1 MHQPWCVYICDR
13 GGRLYTGMTT
23 DLPHRMLQHKAVLLY
38 HELYPDKFL
47 AAKREKEIKGW
58 SHAKKVELIRKGM

>member
-1 MHQPWCVYICDR
+1 
-13 GGRLYTGMTT
+13 
-23 DLPHRMLQHKAVLLY
+23 MLQHKAALLH
-38 HELYPDKFL
+38 HETYPDKYL